1 MILTLSFGGAKRICS
16 LTVTSGLLLFNLN
29 CGEMK
34 ETRSFGHYHC
44 NAFKVQ
50 VILFEI
56 DCAIYL
62 HIFT

>member
-29 CGEMK
+29 GGDMK

-44 NAFKVQ
+44 NAVKALN
-50 VILFEI
+50 IN
-56 DCAIYL
+56 
-62 HIFT
+62 